1 MMNRDPLKEPMDD
14 MYNEPLIE
22 IYNYE
27 TMNPQARQ
35 EAWDQEHL
43 QEIQG
48 LAEPQYFA
56 VQPNS
61 LESYALAQE
70 SQLQRD
76 RHEQDMRIYEM
87 QIEDYAQQC
96 QRNYEQLM
104 DKEEWEDIA
113 FRLEQQ
119 R

>member
-1 MMNRDPLKEPMDD
+1 MDD

-35 EAWDQEHL
+35 KAWDQEHL
-43 QEIQG
+43 QEMQG
-48 LAEPQYFA
+48 LSEPQYFA

-61 LESYALAQE
+61 LETYALARE
-70 SQLQRD
+70 SKLQRD
-76 RHEQDMRIYEM
+76 QHEQDMRIYEM
-87 QIEDYAQQC
+87 QNEDYTKQC
-96 QRNYEQLM
+96 QRNYEHLM
-104 DKEEWEDIA
+104 DKEEWEDVA